1 MKSFI
6 LISFF
11 IISFSYVDFSHEK
24 ENSRS
29 DFFINELRV
38 SETLLKKIEEIDNK
52 YRLKYQKLNAEIQF
66 RNSELTEI
74 IQTKPFNEEKA
85 KYTLQKIAEAR
96 SLIKLNNIKHHFEI
110 ESDLDSFQR
119 MKFNDFFSP

>member
-1 MKSFI
+1 MKLLLLICSI
-6 LISFF
+6 L
-11 IISFSYVDFSHEK
+11 FSVACFSHEK

-38 SETLLKKIEEIDNK
+38 SETLLKKIEYIDNK
-52 YRLKYQKLNAEIQF
+52 YRVIYQKLNAEIQF

-85 KYTLQKIAEAR
+85 QYTLTKIAEAQ

-119 MKFNDFFSP
+119 MKFNEFFSP